1 MVSRGKGLGQVDVEI
16 AGRHVKVTD
25 AMESHIQQ
33 RIEHLPKFADS
44 VQYLEVTLD
53 VDSGNQLVEVL
64 AKCGRAD
71 LVAEATSHDMYQ
83 SIDEAFARIERQ
95 LTRYHDKIV
104 NGRSREAQKASREAK
119 SPE

>member
-1 MVSRGKGLGQVDVEI
+1 
-16 AGRHVKVTD
+16 
-25 AMESHIQQ
+25 
-33 RIEHLPKFADS
+33 
-44 VQYLEVTLD
+44 
-53 VDSGNQLVEVL
+53 
-64 AKCGRAD
+64 
-71 LVAEATSHDMYQ
+71 MYQ